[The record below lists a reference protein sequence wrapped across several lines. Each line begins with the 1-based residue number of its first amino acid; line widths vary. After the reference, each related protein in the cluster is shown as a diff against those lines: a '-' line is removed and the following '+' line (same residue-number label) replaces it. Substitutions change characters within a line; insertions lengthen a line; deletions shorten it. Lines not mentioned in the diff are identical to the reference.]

1 MTNLSLE
8 PKNLTEAM
16 EFSQMLAQSSLVPSS
31 FRGKPQD
38 ILVAVQWGYELNL
51 KPLQSL
57 QNLTVINGR
66 PSIWGDA
73 MIALVKSDKRCL
85 GIKEKVEGE
94 GDNMVATCT
103 VKRAY
108 GNEVE
113 ETTSKFSVG
122 DAIQAKLWKKQGPWS
137 QYPKRMLQM
146 RARGFALRDAFSDV
160 LKGVISA
167 EEAQDYPTN
176 DKPKQPV
183 NITPE
188 TPKLMSPE
196 DMINECTDIDTL
208 KSVWGALTLDDRTK
222 FENLKNEK
230 KEQFEN
236 LKNKKKEQLIKK
248 I

>member
-1 MTNLSLE
+1 MSNLTLE

-16 EFSQMLAQSSLVPSS
+16 EFSKMLAESSMVPTN

-57 QNLTVINGR
+57 QNLAVINGK
-66 PSIWGDA
+66 PSIYGDA
-73 MIALVKSDKRCL
+73 MIALVKADKRCL
-85 GIKEKVEGE
+85 GIKEKVDGE

-113 ETTSKFSVG
+113 ETVSTFSVK
-122 DAIQAKLWKKQGPWS
+122 DAIQAKLWKKPGPWS

-188 TPKLMSPE
+188 PAKLVSTE
-196 DMINECTDIDTL
+196 DSIKDAPDLDTL
-208 KSVWGALTLDDRTK
+208 KSIWGALCLEDRTK

-230 KEQFEN
+230 KEQ
-236 LKNKKKEQLIKK
+236 LIKK

>member
-1 MTNLSLE
+1 MSNLTLE

-16 EFSQMLAQSSLVPSS
+16 EFSKMLAESSMVPTN

-57 QNLTVINGR
+57 QNLAVINGK
-66 PSIWGDA
+66 PSIYGDA
-73 MIALVKSDKRCL
+73 MIALVKADKRCL

-113 ETTSKFSVG
+113 ETVSTFSVK
-122 DAIQAKLWKKQGPWS
+122 DAITAKLWKKQGPWS

-167 EEAQDYPTN
+167 EEAQDYPT
-176 DKPKQPV
+176 DTKPKQPV

-188 TPKLMSPE
+188 PAKLMSTE
-196 DMINECTDIDTL
+196 DMIKDCTDIETL
-208 KSVWGALTLDDRTK
+208 KSVWGALSVEEQD
-222 FENLKNEK
+222 LKDQK
-230 KEQFEN
+230 KQQ
-236 LKNKKKEQLIKK
+236 LNK
-248 I
+248 

>member
-1 MTNLSLE
+1 MVMGNLTLE

-16 EFSQMLAQSSLVPSS
+16 EFSKMLADSSMVPNN
-31 FRGKPQD
+31 FRNKPQD

-57 QNLTVINGR
+57 QNLAVINGK
-66 PSIWGDA
+66 PSIYGDA
-73 MIALVKSDKRCL
+73 MIALVKADKRCL

-113 ETTSKFSVG
+113 ETVSTFSVK

-167 EEAQDYPTN
+167 EEAQDYPVNT
-176 DKPKQPV
+176 KPKQPV

-188 TPKLMSPE
+188 TPKLMSTE
-196 DMINECTDIDTL
+196 DMINDCSDIDTL
-208 KSVWGALTLDDRTK
+208 KSVWGALSVEEQAKYKD
-222 FENLKNEK
+222 LKDQK
-230 KEQFEN
+230 KQELN
-236 LKNKKKEQLIKK
+236 
-248 I
+248 

>member
-1 MTNLSLE
+1 MSNLMLE

-16 EFSQMLAQSSLVPSS
+16 EFSKMLAESSMVPTN

-38 ILVAVQWGYELNL
+38 ILVAIQWGYELNL

-57 QNLTVINGR
+57 QNLTVINGK
-66 PSIWGDA
+66 PSIYGDG
-73 MIALVKSDKRCL
+73 MIALVKADKRCL

-113 ETTSKFSVG
+113 ETTSKFSVK
-122 DAIQAKLWKKQGPWS
+122 DAQQARLWQKPGPWS

-167 EEAQDYPTN
+167 EEAQDYPVNT
-176 DKPKQPV
+176 KPKQPV

-188 TPKLMSPE
+188 PAKLMSTE
-196 DMINECTDIDTL
+196 DLIKDAPDLETL
-208 KSVWGALTLDDRTK
+208 KSIWGALSIEDQTK
-222 FENLKNEK
+222 YKELKD
-230 KEQFEN
+230 
-236 LKNKKKEQLIKK
+236 KKKEELNK
-248 I
+248 